1 MSGTLLYFTENQ
13 IPVDLYQDPKAAWH
27 LSIVVDE
34 NGDVALKDT
43 EWFYSILESCWQ
55 AVVVIGTV
63 GYGNVYP
70 VYAIGKFVTAG
81 IIFLSSLLMAIP
93 MTIIIKRFSE
103 AYEQRA
109 QETRVRKVFGGKF
122 TEEEKHVVE
131 VEDRNMSTKQ
141 RQTAKCIERY
151 RTGKSLYRD
160 MRQFVGGK
168 ISQCFDNLAE
178 RK

>member
-1 MSGTLLYFTENQ
+1 MISGTLLYFTENQ
-13 IPVDLYQDPKAAWH
+13 IPVALYNDTRAAYHNISTIYSDGTVTWT
-27 LSIVVDE
+27 E
-34 NGDVALKDT
+34 T

-70 VYAIGKFVTAG
+70 VYAMGKFVASG

-122 TEEEKHVVE
+122 TLDDKHVVE
-131 VEDRNMSTKQ
+131 IEDRKVSTRQ
-141 RQTAKCIERY
+141 RQTAQCIEKY
-151 RTGKSLYRD
+151 RSGDCVWRDIKLYVRK
-160 MRQFVGGK
+160 MRNRLDRNV
-168 ISQCFDNLAE
+168 
-178 RK
+178 